1 MSQLNPSVIT
11 EGSLPSSHAPVPVP
25 SSSNEIPKPVVIEH
39 AGNTTLEVQ
48 SQTPPTR
55 SKSARGNSRR
65 HRGSRT
71 SYRSLGGGMGSDDE
85 EEEEGETGGQ
95 RRRGSQ
101 RRHRTD
107 QEDSDDEVVRLCNSR
122 GSKLL
127 DPLGRDQPY
136 PAMVNREMLCS
147 LVRRSFHQTEEQQIQ
162 YEQILRHENGRKS
175 KGEVSG
181 CGLCVVDILGVV
193 CCDSGYVCGCHGYIV
208 GVVCAGNQL
217 SGCGMCMCC

>member
-11 EGSLPSSHAPVPVP
+11 EGSFSSSHAPVPVP
-25 SSSNEIPKPVVIEH
+25 SSSNEIPKPVIEP
-39 AGNTTLEVQ
+39 GTVKPEVQ
-48 SQTPPTR
+48 SQTPPTN

-71 SYRSLGGGMGSDDE
+71 SYRHLGGGMGSDE

-95 RRRGSQ
+95 RRRGGQ

-107 QEDSDDEVVRLCNSR
+107 LEDSDDEVVRLCNSR

-175 KGEVSG
+175 KGEVSV
-181 CGLCVVDILGVV
+181 CGLCVVGVV
-193 CCDSGYVCGCHGYIV
+193 CSES
-208 GVVCAGNQL
+208 GVVCSESG
-217 SGCGMCMCC
+217 GCGLCGCGL